1 MVCRR
6 LNVPLLVGFLVI
18 GAVIGRGGLSL
29 VSQENHELEY
39 LARAGALLLLF
50 SVGIEFSPGEL
61 VRLGRSFLISGPV
74 QMLATAVPLLLLG
87 LAFSMPWRAA
97 VLVSSAAALSSTV
110 IVFKTL
116 VESGQLAYPHGRR
129 GLSILLFQDVA
140 LVPLM
145 LMVPLLTGV
154 GERPS
159 FWVYLALAAKSLMF
173 VLAVLAC
180 RWCIGRFF
188 VPLLARLRSVEL
200 VVLFALALLGG
211 ACWISFQLGLSAALG
226 AFAAGLMLSGNR
238 LSTQVDTII
247 VPFRESF
254 AAVFFVTLGTLL
266 EPLAFLREPLLL
278 TGGLVGVLVL
288 KTGAATLALRLTG
301 LSWKGSFGM
310 GLGLA
315 QLGEFSFLLLAEG
328 AAQGLV
334 SESLYSRTL
343 FVALGSLMLTP
354 LLLNVGLRFSS
365 GIDADEQRGFEEPL
379 MSEQI
384 ERALVIGIG
393 PIGRRIASRLETGG
407 VELCLIDLSPLNL
420 HAFAQQGFATVAGDA
435 RDPDVLH
442 RAGAPHRRLVVVCV
456 PDDEEACQIVRAV
469 RRVNAEAHVVVR
481 CRFQSNMDPVRTAG
495 ANAVVSA
502 EVEAAAALLE
512 ICDGFIDKT

>member
-1 MVCRR
+1 
-6 LNVPLLVGFLVI
+6 
-18 GAVIGRGGLSL
+18 
-29 VSQENHELEY
+29 
-39 LARAGALLLLF
+39 
-50 SVGIEFSPGEL
+50 
-61 VRLGRSFLISGPV
+61 
-74 QMLATAVPLLLLG
+74 
-87 LAFSMPWRAA
+87 MPWRTA
-97 VLVSSAAALSSTV
+97 VLVSFAAALSSTV
-110 IVFKTL
+110 LVFKTL
-116 VESGQLAYPHGRR
+116 VECGQLAYPHGRR

-145 LMVPLLTGV
+145 LMVPLFTGV

-159 FWVYLALAAKSLMF
+159 SWVYFALAAKSLMF
-173 VLAVLAC
+173 VSAVLAC

-188 VPLLARLRSVEL
+188 IPLLARLRSVEL

-238 LSTQVDTII
+238 LSIQVDTII

-266 EPLAFLREPLLL
+266 QPVAFLREPLLL
-278 TGGLVGVLVL
+278 TCGLVGVLAL

-328 AAQGLV
+328 AAQGLI

-354 LLLNVGLRFSS
+354 LLLKVGMRWS
-365 GIDADEQRGFEEPL
+365 GGIAADEQRTPEKPPW
-379 MSEQI
+379 SEQI
-384 ERALVIGIG
+384 ERALVIGVG
-393 PIGRRIASRLETGG
+393 PIGRQIASRLETGG
-407 VELCLIDLSPLNL
+407 VDLCLVDLSPLNL
-420 HAFAQQGFATVAGDA
+420 HPFAQQGFVTIAGDA

-442 RAGAPHRRLVVVCV
+442 RAGAQYRRLAVVCV
-456 PDDEEACQIVRAV
+456 PDDEVACQIVRNV
-469 RRVNAEAHVVVR
+469 RRMNPGAFIVVR
-481 CRFQSNMDPVRTAG
+481 CRFQSNMDPARTAG
-495 ANAVVSA
+495 ANEVVSA

-512 ICDGFIDKT
+512 VCDGVIKKEEDA